1 MSTSHGPS
9 TLTAS
14 GLTVPGLLASLAQT
28 HPDDVALRHKQY
40 GLWNE
45 VSYAEYLEQVQ
56 VTALGLRTLGVH
68 RGERVAIICEN
79 TPLWLYAQLGVQ
91 AAGGVSVGIYPSMT
105 TREIAE
111 VLALTGATWAIVQ
124 GEEQVDK
131 LLELQAVHPL
141 RRVVYG
147 QGRGMRK
154 HAQNELLLTFE
165 RLGQLGRE
173 QHAGSFGAL
182 LAQGDPDDLAHL
194 TLSSG
199 TSAGGEKTTGRAVTV
214 THRQLLSL
222 GHALLEVD
230 PLRPGDDYLSFLP
243 LAWSGEQ
250 IMSVSVALQSRL
262 TVNFP
267 ESSETALVDLAE
279 LGPHVMYTP
288 PRIWE
293 DLRASLLRRINSSYR
308 LNRAVSGTLLRGSER
323 AASAQLGGQ
332 PVSAAGRL
340 GRRLAGTLLT
350 RPMLDRT
357 GLLRLRRAY
366 VTGSALSPELTSF
379 FHALGVNLKAAYGQ
393 AESLGLSHV
402 QRDGDV
408 RSGTVGQ
415 ALPGAETRLSESSE
429 LLLRAPWQ
437 SGGYYGDDAASAVRW
452 QGGWLHS
459 GDAGQFTSSP
469 GQGSPGQ
476 SSSGQ
481 SSSAQGNSAQGEH
494 LSVRGRADELCRTLG
509 GQVVEPQR
517 SENRLKLS
525 PYIREA
531 LVLAEGQDAPT
542 ALLALDAG
550 AVGSWAES
558 KRLAYSTFA
567 DLSQRPEVAA
577 LIRAEVQAA
586 NLDLSSEQQVRR
598 FALLYKPLDADDGEL
613 TRTGTVRRS
622 VLTSRF
628 APLVAGLK
636 RGDSKVAVSAQVEY
650 GDGQKTTQELTI
662 TLHQLDAAS
671 VPDHSAAPAA
681 RSFA

>member
-1 MSTSHGPS
+1 
-9 TLTAS
+9 
-14 GLTVPGLLASLAQT
+14 
-28 HPDDVALRHKQY
+28 
-40 GLWNE
+40 
-45 VSYAEYLEQVQ
+45 
-56 VTALGLRTLGVH
+56 
-68 RGERVAIICEN
+68 
-79 TPLWLYAQLGVQ
+79 
-91 AAGGVSVGIYPSMT
+91 
-105 TREIAE
+105 
-111 VLALTGATWAIVQ
+111 
-124 GEEQVDK
+124 
-131 LLELQAVHPL
+131 
-141 RRVVYG
+141 
-147 QGRGMRK
+147 
-154 HAQNELLLTFE
+154 
-165 RLGQLGRE
+165 
-173 QHAGSFGAL
+173 
-182 LAQGDPDDLAHL
+182 
-194 TLSSG
+194 
-199 TSAGGEKTTGRAVTV
+199 
-214 THRQLLSL
+214 
-222 GHALLEVD
+222 
-230 PLRPGDDYLSFLP
+230 
-243 LAWSGEQ
+243 
-250 IMSVSVALQSRL
+250 MSVSVALQSRL

-293 DLRASLLRRINSSYR
+293 DLRTSLLRRMNGSYR
-308 LNRAVSGTLLRGSER
+308 LNRAVSGALLRGSQQ
-323 AASAQLGGQ
+323 AATAQLGGQ
-332 PVSAAGRL
+332 PPSAGGRL
-340 GRRLAGTLLT
+340 SRRFAGMLLT
-350 RPMLDRT
+350 RPMLDRS

-402 QRDGDV
+402 QRDGEV

-415 ALPGAETRLSESSE
+415 ALPGAETRLSESGE

-437 SGGYYGDDAASAVRW
+437 SSGYFGDEAASAERW
-452 QGGWLHS
+452 QNGWLHS
-459 GDAGQFTSSP
+459 GDVGQLSP
-469 GQGSPGQ
+469 GQGN
-476 SSSGQ
+476 SGQ
-481 SSSAQGNSAQGEH
+481 SGLAQGQH

-531 LVLAEGQDAPT
+531 LVLAQDQDAPT

-550 AVGSWAES
+550 AVGSWAEGQ
-558 KRLAYSTFA
+558 RLAYSTFA

-586 NLDLSSEQQVRR
+586 NTDLSSEQQISR

-628 APLVAGLK
+628 APLIAGLK
-636 RGDSKVAVSAQVEY
+636 RKDGKVALSAEVEY

-662 TLHQLDAAS
+662 TLHHLGVSS

>member
-1 MSTSHGPS
+1 MSAAPN
-9 TLTAS
+9 AAPNAAP
-14 GLTVPGLLASLAQT
+14 TVPGLLASLAQT
-28 HPDDVALRHKQY
+28 HPTEVALRHKQY

-45 VSYAEYLEQVQ
+45 VSYAGYLEQVQ
-56 VTALGLRTLGVH
+56 VTALGLRALGLE

-105 TREIAE
+105 PREVAE

-131 LLELQAVHPL
+131 LLELQAAHPL

-154 HAQNELLLTFE
+154 HAGNGLLLTFE
-165 RLGQLGRE
+165 TLGQLGRE
-173 QHAGSFGAL
+173 QHDGSFGAL
-182 LAQGDPDDLAHL
+182 LAQGGPDDLAHL

-199 TSAGGEKTTGRAVTV
+199 TSSHTPTGRAVTV

-267 ESSETALVDLAE
+267 ESSETAMTDLAE

-293 DLRASLLRRINSSYR
+293 DLRTALLRRMNGSYR
-308 LNRAVSGTLLRGSER
+308 LNRAVSGALLRGSQR
-323 AASAQLGGQ
+323 AATARLGGQ
-332 PVSAAGRL
+332 PPSAGGRL
-340 GRRLAGTLLT
+340 SRQLAAALLT
-350 RPMLDRT
+350 RPVLDRS

-393 AESLGLSHV
+393 AESLGLSHM

-415 ALPGAETRLSESSE
+415 ALPGAETRLSESGE

-437 SGGYYGDDAASAVRW
+437 SGGYYGDDAASAERW
-452 QGGWLHS
+452 RDGWLHS
-459 GDAGQFTSSP
+459 GDVAQLTS
-469 GQGSPGQ
+469 GSQ
-476 SSSGQ
+476 
-481 SSSAQGNSAQGEH
+481 H
-494 LSVRGRADELCRTLG
+494 LSVRGRADELCRTVG

-531 LVLAEGQDAPT
+531 LVLAEDQDAPT

-586 NLDLSSEQQVRR
+586 NLDLSSEQQIVR

-628 APLVAGLK
+628 APLIAGLK
-636 RGDSKVAVSAQVEY
+636 RGDGKVALSAQVEY

-662 TLHQLDAAS
+662 TLHHLDAAS

>member
-1 MSTSHGPS
+1 MSTSPDAS
-9 TLTAS
+9 T
-14 GLTVPGLLASLAQT
+14 LTVPGLLAALAQT
-28 HPDDVALRHKQY
+28 HPAEVALRHKQY

-56 VTALGLRTLGVH
+56 VTALGLRALGLE

-91 AAGGVSVGIYPSMT
+91 AAGGVSVGIFPSMT
-105 TREIAE
+105 PREVAE

-131 LLELQAVHPL
+131 LLELQARHPL

-154 HAQNELLLTFE
+154 HLHNELLLTFE
-165 RLGQLGRE
+165 TLGQLGRE
-173 QHAGSFGAL
+173 QHDGSFGAL
-182 LAQGDPDDLAHL
+182 LAQGGPDDLAHL

-199 TSAGGEKTTGRAVTV
+199 TSSDTLTGRAVTV
-214 THRQLLSL
+214 THRQLLGL

-267 ESSETALVDLAE
+267 ESSETALFDLAE

-293 DLRASLLRRINSSYR
+293 DLRTSLLRRMNGSYR
-308 LNRAVSGTLLRGSER
+308 LNRAVSGALLRGSQR
-323 AASAQLGGQ
+323 AATAELGGQ
-332 PVSAAGRL
+332 PPSAGGRL
-340 GRRLAGTLLT
+340 GRQFAGMLLT
-350 RPMLDRT
+350 RPMLDRS
-357 GLLRLRRAY
+357 GLLRLHRAY

-402 QRDGDV
+402 QRDGEV

-415 ALPGAETRLSESSE
+415 ALPGAETRLSESGE

-437 SGGYYGDDAASAVRW
+437 SSGYFNDEAASAERW
-452 QGGWLHS
+452 KDGWLHS
-459 GDAGQFTSSP
+459 GDVGQLSP
-469 GQGSPGQ
+469 GQGNSTQDNSIQGQ
-476 SSSGQ
+476 
-481 SSSAQGNSAQGEH
+481 H
-494 LSVRGRADELCRTLG
+494 LSVRGRADELCRTVG

-531 LVLAEGQDAPT
+531 LVMAQDQDAPT

-586 NLDLSSEQQVRR
+586 NTDLSSEQQISR

-628 APLVAGLK
+628 APLIAGLK
-636 RGDSKVAVSAQVEY
+636 RGDGKVALNAEVEY

-662 TLHQLDAAS
+662 TLHHLDAAS

>member
-9 TLTAS
+9 TLSTF

-45 VSYAEYLEQVQ
+45 VSYAKYLEQVQ
-56 VTALGLRTLGVH
+56 VTALGLRTLGVQ

-105 TREIAE
+105 TREVAE

-230 PLRPGDDYLSFLP
+230 PLRPSDDYLSFLP

-323 AASAQLGGQ
+323 AASARLGGQ
-332 PVSAAGRL
+332 PVSAADRL
-340 GRRLAGTLLT
+340 GRRLAGMLLT

-437 SGGYYGDDAASAVRW
+437 SGGYFGDDAASAVRW

-469 GQGSPGQ
+469 GQGS
-476 SSSGQ
+476 
-481 SSSAQGNSAQGEH
+481 SAQGEH

-550 AVGSWAES
+550 AVGSWAEGQQ
-558 KRLAYSTFA
+558 LAYSTFA

-622 VLTSRF
+622 VLTLRF
-628 APLVAGLK
+628 APLIAGLK

-662 TLHQLDAAS
+662 TLHHLGAAS

>member
-9 TLTAS
+9 TLSTS

-45 VSYAEYLEQVQ
+45 VSYAKYLEQVQ
-56 VTALGLRTLGVH
+56 VTALGLRTLGVQ

-105 TREIAE
+105 TREVAE

-222 GHALLEVD
+222 GHALLEID

-323 AASAQLGGQ
+323 AASARLGGQ
-332 PVSAAGRL
+332 PVSAADRL

-415 ALPGAETRLSESSE
+415 ALPGAETRLSESNE

-459 GDAGQFTSSP
+459 GDAGQFT
-469 GQGSPGQ
+469 
-476 SSSGQ
+476 

-525 PYIREA
+525 PYVREA

-550 AVGSWAES
+550 ALGSWAEGQ
-558 KRLAYSTFA
+558 RLAYSTFA

-613 TRTGTVRRS
+613 TRTGTVRRG

-628 APLVAGLK
+628 APLIAGLK

-662 TLHQLDAAS
+662 TLHHLGVAS

>member
-1 MSTSHGPS
+1 MSTSPN
-9 TLTAS
+9 AAA
-14 GLTVPGLLASLAQT
+14 LTVPGLLAALAQT
-28 HPDDVALRHKQY
+28 HPAEVALRHKQY

-56 VTALGLRTLGVH
+56 VTALGLRALGLE

-111 VLALTGATWAIVQ
+111 VLALTGATWAVVQ

-131 LLELQAVHPL
+131 LLEVQARHPL

-154 HAQNELLLTFE
+154 HAGNELLLTFE
-165 RLGQLGRE
+165 TLGQLGRE
-173 QHAGSFGAL
+173 QHDGSFGAL
-182 LAQGDPDDLAHL
+182 LAQGGPDDLAHL

-199 TSAGGEKTTGRAVTV
+199 TSGGSSGSGADGNTATTGRAVTV
-214 THRQLLSL
+214 THRQLLGL

-230 PLRPGDDYLSFLP
+230 PIRPGDDYLSFLP

-293 DLRASLLRRINSSYR
+293 DLRTSLLRRMNGSYR
-308 LNRAVSGTLLRGSER
+308 LNRAVSGALLRGGQR
-323 AASAQLGGQ
+323 AATAKLGGQ
-332 PVSAAGRL
+332 PPSARDRLSRRFAGM
-340 GRRLAGTLLT
+340 LLT
-350 RPMLDRT
+350 RPVLDRT

-402 QRDGDV
+402 QRDGEV

-415 ALPGAETRLSESSE
+415 ALPGAETRLSESGE

-437 SGGYYGDDAASAVRW
+437 SSGYFGDEAASAERW

-459 GDAGQFTSSP
+459 GDVGQL
-469 GQGSPGQ
+469 SPGQ
-476 SSSGQ
+476 SG
-481 SSSAQGNSAQGEH
+481 SAQGNSAQGQH
-494 LSVRGRADELCRTLG
+494 LSVRGRADELCRTLA

-531 LVLAEGQDAPT
+531 LVLAQDQDAPT

-586 NLDLSSEQQVRR
+586 NTDLSSEQQISR

-628 APLVAGLK
+628 APLIAGLK
-636 RGDSKVAVSAQVEY
+636 RGDGKVALNAEVEY

-662 TLHQLDAAS
+662 TLHHLGAAS

>member
-1 MSTSHGPS
+1 MSTSPN
-9 TLTAS
+9 AAA
-14 GLTVPGLLASLAQT
+14 LTVPGLLAALAQT
-28 HPDDVALRHKQY
+28 HPAEVALRHKQY

-56 VTALGLRTLGVH
+56 VTALGLRALGLE

-111 VLALTGATWAIVQ
+111 VLALTGATWAVVQ

-131 LLELQAVHPL
+131 LLEVQARHPL

-154 HAQNELLLTFE
+154 HAGNELLLTFE
-165 RLGQLGRE
+165 TLGQLGRE
-173 QHAGSFGAL
+173 QHDGSFGAL
-182 LAQGDPDDLAHL
+182 LAQGGPDDLAHL

-199 TSAGGEKTTGRAVTV
+199 TSGGSSGSGADANTATTGRAVTV
-214 THRQLLSL
+214 THRQLLGL

-230 PLRPGDDYLSFLP
+230 PIRPGDDYLSFLP

-293 DLRASLLRRINSSYR
+293 DLRTSLLRRMNGSYR
-308 LNRAVSGTLLRGSER
+308 LNRAVSGALLRGGQR
-323 AASAQLGGQ
+323 AATAKLGGQ
-332 PVSAAGRL
+332 PPSARDRLSRRFAGM
-340 GRRLAGTLLT
+340 LLT
-350 RPMLDRT
+350 RPVLDRT

-402 QRDGDV
+402 QRDGEV

-415 ALPGAETRLSESSE
+415 ALPGAETRLSESGE

-437 SGGYYGDDAASAVRW
+437 SSGYFGDEAASAERW

-459 GDAGQFTSSP
+459 GDVGQL
-469 GQGSPGQ
+469 SPGQ
-476 SSSGQ
+476 SG
-481 SSSAQGNSAQGEH
+481 SAQGNSAQGQH
-494 LSVRGRADELCRTLG
+494 LSVRGRADELCRTLA

-531 LVLAEGQDAPT
+531 LVL
-542 ALLALDAG
+542 
-550 AVGSWAES
+550 
-558 KRLAYSTFA
+558 
-567 DLSQRPEVAA
+567 
-577 LIRAEVQAA
+577 
-586 NLDLSSEQQVRR
+586 
-598 FALLYKPLDADDGEL
+598 
-613 TRTGTVRRS
+613 
-622 VLTSRF
+622 
-628 APLVAGLK
+628 
-636 RGDSKVAVSAQVEY
+636 
-650 GDGQKTTQELTI
+650 
-662 TLHQLDAAS
+662 
-671 VPDHSAAPAA
+671 
-681 RSFA
+681 

>member
-1 MSTSHGPS
+1 MSASPN
-9 TLTAS
+9 TAA
-14 GLTVPGLLASLAQT
+14 LTVPGLLAALAQT
-28 HPDDVALRHKQY
+28 HPAEVALRHKQY

-56 VTALGLRTLGVH
+56 VTALGLRALGLE

-105 TREIAE
+105 TREVAE
-111 VLALTGATWAIVQ
+111 VLALSGATWAVVQ

-131 LLELQAVHPL
+131 LLEVQARHPL

-154 HAQNELLLTFE
+154 HAGNGLLLTFE
-165 RLGQLGRE
+165 TMGQLRRE
-173 QHAGSFGAL
+173 QHDGSFGAL
-182 LAQGDPDDLAHL
+182 LAQGGPDDLAHL

-199 TSAGGEKTTGRAVTV
+199 TSGGGSGSGTDGNTGGTGRAVTV
-214 THRQLLSL
+214 THRQLLGL

-230 PLRPGDDYLSFLP
+230 PIRPGDDYLSFLP

-293 DLRASLLRRINSSYR
+293 DLRTSLLRRMNGSYR
-308 LNRAVSGTLLRGSER
+308 LNRAVSGSLLRGAQR
-323 AASAQLGGQ
+323 AARAQLGGQ
-332 PVSAAGRL
+332 PPSAGGRL
-340 GRRLAGTLLT
+340 SSQFAGMLLT
-350 RPMLDRT
+350 RPMLDRS

-402 QRDGDV
+402 QRDGEV
-408 RSGTVGQ
+408 RSGTVGR
-415 ALPGAETRLSESSE
+415 ALPGAEARLSESGE

-437 SGGYYGDDAASAVRW
+437 SGGYYGDAAASAQRW

-459 GDAGQFTSSP
+459 GDVGQLSPDAGR
-469 GQGSPGQ
+469 
-476 SSSGQ
+476 
-481 SSSAQGNSAQGEH
+481 GEH

-509 GQVVEPQR
+509 GQLVEPQR

-531 LVLAEGQDAPT
+531 LVLAEGQDAPS

-550 AVGSWAES
+550 AVGSWAEGQ
-558 KRLAYSTFA
+558 RLAYSTFA
-567 DLSQRPEVAA
+567 DLSQRPEVAG

-586 NLDLSSEQQVRR
+586 NTDLSSEQQISR

-628 APLVAGLK
+628 APLIAGLK
-636 RGDSKVAVSAQVEY
+636 RGDGKVALNAEVEY

-662 TLHQLDAAS
+662 TLHHLGAAS

>member
-1 MSTSHGPS
+1 MNGSQGSP
-9 TLTAS
+9 A
-14 GLTVPGLLASLAQT
+14 LTVPGLLASLAQT
-28 HPDDVALRHKQY
+28 HPAEVALRHKQY

-45 VSYAEYLEQVQ
+45 VSYAGYLEQVQ
-56 VTALGLRTLGVH
+56 ITALGLSALGMG

-111 VLALTGATWAIVQ
+111 VLALTGAAWAIVQ

-154 HAQNELLLTFE
+154 HAGNGLLLTFE
-165 RLGQLGRE
+165 ALGQLGRE
-173 QHAGSFGAL
+173 GHTGGFGAL
-182 LAQGDPDDLAHL
+182 LTQCGPDDLVHL

-199 TSAGGEKTTGRAVTV
+199 TTRGGSGSGAQENGEPTERGDPAGTTGRAVTV

-222 GHALLEVD
+222 GCALLEVD

-267 ESSETALVDLAE
+267 ESSETVMTDLAE

-288 PRIWE
+288 PRLWE
-293 DLRASLLRRINSSYR
+293 DLRTALLRRVGASYR
-308 LNRAVSGTLLRGSER
+308 LNRAVSGALLRDSMR
-323 AASAQLGGQ
+323 AAGARLGGQ
-332 PVSAAGRL
+332 APGTAGGFFSRHV
-340 GRRLAGTLLT
+340 AGLVLT
-350 RPMLDRT
+350 RPMLDRS

-366 VTGSALSPELTSF
+366 VTGSALSPELISF

-402 QRDGDV
+402 HRDGEV
-408 RSGTVGQ
+408 QSGTVGQ
-415 ALPGAETRLSESSE
+415 PLPGAETRLTDSGE

-437 SGGYYGDDAASAVRW
+437 SGGYFNDDAASAARW
-452 QGGWLHS
+452 QQGWLHS
-459 GDAGQFTSSP
+459 GDVGQVSSSP
-469 GQGSPGQ
+469 GQG
-476 SSSGQ
+476 
-481 SSSAQGNSAQGEH
+481 EH
-494 LSVRGRADELCRTLG
+494 LIVRGRADELCRTLG

-542 ALLALDAG
+542 ALLALDAD
-550 AVGSWAES
+550 AVGGWAEGQ
-558 KRLAYSTFA
+558 RLAYSTFA

-586 NLDLSSEQQVRR
+586 NCDLSSEQQVRR

-622 VLTSRF
+622 VMLSRF
-628 APLVAGLK
+628 APLIAGLK
-636 RGDSKVAVSAQVEY
+636 CGDSRVALSAQVEY
-650 GDGQKTTQELTI
+650 GDGQTTAQDMTI
-662 TLHQLDAAS
+662 TLHHLDAAS

>member
-1 MSTSHGPS
+1 MSTSPDAS
-9 TLTAS
+9 TLT
-14 GLTVPGLLASLAQT
+14 VPSLLAALAQT
-28 HPDDVALRHKQY
+28 HPTEVALRHKQY

-45 VSYAEYLEQVQ
+45 VSYAEYLEQMQ
-56 VTALGLRTLGVH
+56 VTALGLRTLGVQ

-91 AAGGVSVGIYPSMT
+91 AAGGVSVGIFPSMT
-105 TREIAE
+105 PREIAE
-111 VLALTGATWAIVQ
+111 VMALTGATWAIVQ

-154 HAQNELLLTFE
+154 HAGNELLLTFE
-165 RLGQLGRE
+165 TLGQLGRE

-182 LAQGDPDDLAHL
+182 LARSGPDDLAHL

-199 TSAGGEKTTGRAVTV
+199 TSSHTPTGRAVTV

-288 PRIWE
+288 PRLWE
-293 DLRASLLRRINSSYR
+293 DLRASLLRRMNGSYR
-308 LNRAVSGTLLRGSER
+308 LNRAVSGALLRGSQR
-323 AASAQLGGQ
+323 AASARLGGQ
-332 PVSAAGRL
+332 PPSAGGRFS
-340 GRRLAGTLLT
+340 RQLAAALFT
-350 RPMLDRT
+350 RPVLDRS

-402 QRDGDV
+402 QRDGEV

-415 ALPGAETRLSESSE
+415 ALPGAETRLSESGE

-437 SGGYYGDDAASAVRW
+437 SGGYFNDEAASAARW

-459 GDAGQFTSSP
+459 GDVARFSPTS
-469 GQGSPGQ
+469 G
-476 SSSGQ
+476 
-481 SSSAQGNSAQGEH
+481 ADQGNSAQSDSGQGQH
-494 LSVRGRADELCRTLG
+494 LSVQGRADELCRTLD

-586 NLDLSSEQQVRR
+586 NADLSSEQQISR

-628 APLVAGLK
+628 APLIAGLK
-636 RGDSKVAVSAQVEY
+636 RGDSRVALSAEVEY

-662 TLHQLDAAS
+662 TLHHLGAAS

>member
-45 VSYAEYLEQVQ
+45 VSYAKYLEQVQ
-56 VTALGLRTLGVH
+56 VTALGLRTLGVQ
-68 RGERVAIICEN
+68 RGERVVIICEN

-105 TREIAE
+105 TREVAE

-323 AASAQLGGQ
+323 AASARLGGQ
-332 PVSAAGRL
+332 PVSAADRL
-340 GRRLAGTLLT
+340 GRRLAGMLLT

-437 SGGYYGDDAASAVRW
+437 SGGYFGDDAASAVRW

-469 GQGSPGQ
+469 GQGS
-476 SSSGQ
+476 
-481 SSSAQGNSAQGEH
+481 SAQGEH

-550 AVGSWAES
+550 AVGSWAEGQQ
-558 KRLAYSTFA
+558 LAYSTFA

-586 NLDLSSEQQVRR
+586 HLDLSGEQPVRR
-598 FALLYKPLDADDGEL
+598 VARLYKPLDADDGEL

-622 VLTSRF
+622 VLTLRF
-628 APLVAGLK
+628 APLIAGLK

-662 TLHQLDAAS
+662 TLHHLGAAS